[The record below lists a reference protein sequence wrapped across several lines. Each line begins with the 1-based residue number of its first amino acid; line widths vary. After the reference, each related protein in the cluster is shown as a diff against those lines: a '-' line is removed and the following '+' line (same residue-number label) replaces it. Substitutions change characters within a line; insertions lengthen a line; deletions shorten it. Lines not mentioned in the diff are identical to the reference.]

1 MRKHLF
7 AINLTISAVFSLLL
21 FLVAFNTIIAF
32 DGMNGFFMPN
42 IVLFPVLAFIVS
54 SLFVLVLIFVIV
66 KKHLAAKILNT
77 ICASITFGFGFYSF
91 FFGTWELNY
100 MSSRARDLGYSL
112 FAYYFPVY
120 VTFNVALLFMG
131 LGHLVFAI
139 LCAVLKN
146 KNGETVVVST
156 KPQVEVKSS
165 TNNVEP
171 KATETK
177 PVSTS
182 DVLASLKELKEL
194 LDNNAITEDEYAVLK
209 QKELN
214 KM

>member
-32 DGMNGFFMPN
+32 DGMSGFFMPN

-54 SLFVLVLIFVIV
+54 SLFALALVFVIV

-77 ICASITFGFGFYSF
+77 ICASITFVFGFYSF

-100 MSSRARDLGYSL
+100 MSSRARDFGSL

-139 LCAVLKN
+139 LLLVLKN

-177 PVSTS
+177 PASTAE
-182 DVLASLKELKEL
+182 VLDRLKELKEL
-194 LDNNAITEDEYAVLK
+194 FDNEAITEEEYAVLK
-209 QKELN
+209 QKEL
-214 KM
+214 KKL

>member
-54 SLFVLVLIFVIV
+54 SLFVLALVFVIV
-66 KKHLAAKILNT
+66 KKHLAAKIINT
-77 ICASITFGFGFYSF
+77 ICASITFVFGFYSF

-100 MSSRARDLGYSL
+100 MSSRARDLGSL

-131 LGHLVFAI
+131 LGYLVFAI
-139 LCAVLKN
+139 LLLALKE
-146 KNGETVVVST
+146 NGVVSV

-165 TNNVEP
+165 VNKVEP
-171 KATETK
+171 AVTETK
-177 PVSTS
+177 PVSTTE
-182 DVLASLKELKEL
+182 VLERLKELKEL
-194 LDNNAITEDEYAVLK
+194 FDNEAITEDEYAVLK
-209 QKELN
+209 QKEL
-214 KM
+214 KKL